1 MGYWFVSFRECSF
14 KEAAQSE
21 LRFDDVECEL
31 RPLQPRAS
39 PGLMSRVVVGNSTL
53 RRLDAVSCALQVGNA
68 AAA

>member
-31 RPLQPRAS
+31 RPLQAWAS
-39 PGLMSRVVVGNSTL
+39 PVGMARVVVGNSTL
-53 RRLDAVSCALQVGNA
+53 RARGLVRAPSR
-68 AAA
+68 